1 MANDIT
7 TLAIEIQS
15 QEAERNLRTFNEL
28 LSLSS
33 QTANKMEKVSIEVD
47 VQAALEQLQAL
58 KAGYDYLSA
67 SAQNVNFDTS
77 ASPVSG
83 APTIDTEALNA
94 IKEFFVTSSEMSKA
108 FREEMEQFNEAVKK
122 LEDDTMKV
130 ASAGGK
136 NNSTMRGAATV
147 SREYAAALKELLAAQ
162 KEMEKASAKADE
174 DGRALNAADED
185 AAAVK
190 KKLISA
196 QRELKAVTEA
206 LNATHNGAGG
216 DIISLSQK
224 EENLKN
230 RISELKTVYEETRNA
245 AEKFNAKLED
255 SAAKADAA
263 SAKYKEIK
271 AKVEAM
277 PKDPMGGAAQSTE
290 TFAEKAKLCGGQ
302 LTKLA
307 RGFNS
312 VAMMAGG
319 AIPGVAG
326 LGRAISMFGMV
337 NPYVAAATL
346 AIGASVAVYH
356 EYNEIMQDTAVAA
369 RDMAAEQAKVA
380 ESFKKEAQERQGNL
394 DRLSVL
400 NSYENLYDVEKEE
413 SRKIVE
419 KLTAA
424 YKGLGIQY
432 DALTGKVTNLAE
444 VSKKMSEQDRQ
455 RLLEEQERTVE
466 MARSAASTQLS
477 ESQRESIGWFKNLN
491 SGFFGIDLPSMGMP
505 SAQGYAD
512 RVYAYINGAKDIE
525 DQLKRVN
532 EMILELDKMRQKG
545 GISAWGNDAKN
556 FSEHLKKSREALLE
570 YKKQSE
576 IYKQIREDSG
586 VGGGRSEEEIS
597 NSIRSREAKLQTA
610 KNASRSAEEK
620 YADNV
625 AEIEKLIEKKQKLS
639 DLDRNANAAEYVGKN
654 ITAAEALLDVETE
667 ITNRTR
673 ERLAY
678 EKQLDALSAK
688 IEAQKRLWNMD
699 ESGNIVGKKS
709 DAEIRSD
716 RDRQIEELQRE
727 ISALSSNENQDAL
740 TKKKVLEAQ
749 IKLNT
754 LQQERIADE
763 DAAKAA
769 QMRAEEAKRGL
780 VIDQNGN
787 IVREQ
792 DEQEIANAL
801 KAEIDAQR
809 DKVAKLTQGT
819 KERYEAEAE
828 LTKLLRQQYAD
839 QKKAQEKAQKEQQ
852 ATNDAQKRA
861 EEAKKGFVWDSKG
874 NIVRKKNEAELQKE
888 REAEIKAAKAKV
900 AATKAGTKERYEAE
914 AELRKLQAADFN
926 AREKK
931 TGGDGSLGMM
941 KEEQKVNSN
950 MVKAVNAGSTEAMA
964 LQARNFTR
972 GADPEKKVETSLKE
986 IEKLNREIRD
996 FVQLCQNY
1004 LNDIQ
1009 VSSND
1014 IANKVM
1020 TI

>member
-47 VQAALEQLQAL
+47 VQAALEQLQSL
-58 KAGYDYLSA
+58 KAGYDDLAA
-67 SAQNVNFDTS
+67 SAQNTGAAPS
-77 ASPVSG
+77 YG
-83 APTIDTEALNA
+83 APSIDTEALNA

-174 DGRALNAADED
+174 DGRTLNAADED

-190 KKLISA
+190 KKLIAA

-216 DIISLSQK
+216 DIIGLSQK
-224 EENLKN
+224 EEYLKN
-230 RISELKTVYEETRNA
+230 RIAELKTVYEEARNS

-263 SAKYKEIK
+263 SEKYKEIK

-277 PKDPMGGAAQSTE
+277 PKDPMGGASQSTE

-319 AIPGVAG
+319 VIPGVAG

-346 AIGASVAVYH
+346 AIGAAVAVYH

-432 DALTGKVTNLAE
+432 DALTGKVTNLDE
-444 VSKKMSEQDRQ
+444 VSKKMAEQDRQ
-455 RLLEEQERTVE
+455 RLLEEQKKAVD
-466 MARSAASTQLS
+466 MARSAAAAQLS
-477 ESQRESIGWFKNLN
+477 ESQRESVGWFRNFN
-491 SGFFGIDLPSMGMP
+491 SGFLGFDLPSMGMP

-512 RVYAYINGAKDIE
+512 RVYAYINGAKDLK
-525 DQLKRVN
+525 DQLNRVN
-532 EMILELDKMRQKG
+532 EMILEIDKLRQKG
-545 GISAWGNDAKN
+545 GTSAWQNDAKN
-556 FSEHLKKSREALLE
+556 FSEQLKKSREALLE

-586 VGGGRSEEEIS
+586 VGGGRSEEPIS
-597 NSIRSREAKLQTA
+597 NAAGREFMVVNYEIFCKASLGADSVDNVVDAMRIALPVVGAGSKIYQANGQYAFIKSIDKPTGGID
-610 KNASRSAEEK
+610 SAEPTW
-620 YADNV
+620 YRRLV
-625 AEIEKLIEKKQKLS
+625 A
-639 DLDRNANAAEYVGKN
+639 V
-654 ITAAEALLDVETE
+654 TVELY
-667 ITNRTR
+667 N
-673 ERLAY
+673 
-678 EKQLDALSAK
+678 
-688 IEAQKRLWNMD
+688 
-699 ESGNIVGKKS
+699 
-709 DAEIRSD
+709 
-716 RDRQIEELQRE
+716 
-727 ISALSSNENQDAL
+727 
-740 TKKKVLEAQ
+740 
-749 IKLNT
+749 
-754 LQQERIADE
+754 
-763 DAAKAA
+763 
-769 QMRAEEAKRGL
+769 
-780 VIDQNGN
+780 
-787 IVREQ
+787 
-792 DEQEIANAL
+792 
-801 KAEIDAQR
+801 
-809 DKVAKLTQGT
+809 
-819 KERYEAEAE
+819 
-828 LTKLLRQQYAD
+828 
-839 QKKAQEKAQKEQQ
+839 
-852 ATNDAQKRA
+852 
-861 EEAKKGFVWDSKG
+861 
-874 NIVRKKNEAELQKE
+874 
-888 REAEIKAAKAKV
+888 
-900 AATKAGTKERYEAE
+900 
-914 AELRKLQAADFN
+914 
-926 AREKK
+926 
-931 TGGDGSLGMM
+931 
-941 KEEQKVNSN
+941 
-950 MVKAVNAGSTEAMA
+950 
-964 LQARNFTR
+964 
-972 GADPEKKVETSLKE
+972 P
-986 IEKLNREIRD
+986 
-996 FVQLCQNY
+996 
-1004 LNDIQ
+1004 
-1009 VSSND
+1009 
-1014 IANKVM
+1014 
-1020 TI
+1020 